1 MRVKIPRKPH
11 KDGHCKPS
19 EAHSGRMTKIDMKP
33 SKALKSPQK
42 PSNNTARPDILDV
55 GHSSELVRDT
65 NPHQAGQTCPIA
77 HASQNNPN

>member
-33 SKALKSPQK
+33 SKALKSPQTTPQGLTFSMLDTVPNWYEIPIHTRLVK
-42 PSNNTARPDILDV
+42 PV
-55 GHSSELVRDT
+55 
-65 NPHQAGQTCPIA
+65 Q
-77 HASQNNPN
+77 